1 MRLVTSRLII
11 REYKPEDVADLVR
24 NINNLNVSRY
34 MAVIPFPYAV
44 KDARWW
50 IKQCAERN
58 HEIPRTHYDLG
69 IELKS
74 EKRLIGGIGL
84 EDVNMKNS
92 TAELGYWL
100 GEPYW
105 RNGYMTEVLRA
116 MLNFAFDKLKLRRI
130 EIPTFVENLASTSL
144 ARKLGAKPEGIKRQA
159 VKSLSTGKIHDTN
172 IQGLLKKDY
181 KK

>member
-11 REYKPEDVADLVR
+11 REFKPEDVIDLAR

-34 MAVIPFPYAV
+34 MAVIPYPYKL
-44 KDARWW
+44 KDAKWW
-50 IKQCAERN
+50 VNECSKKRTKK
-58 HEIPRTHYDLG
+58 PRTHYDLG

-74 EKRLIGGIGL
+74 EQRLIGGIGL

-105 RNGYMTEVLRA
+105 RNRYMTEAAKA
-116 MLNFAFDKLKLRRI
+116 MLDFAFNKLYLRRI
-130 EIPTFVENLASTSL
+130 EIPTFVENKASTAL
-144 ARKLGAKPEGIKRQA
+144 ALKLGAKHEGIKRQA
-159 VKSLSTGKIHDTN
+159 VKALSTGKIHNTN
-172 IQGLLKKDY
+172 ILRVLKKDY
-181 KK
+181 K